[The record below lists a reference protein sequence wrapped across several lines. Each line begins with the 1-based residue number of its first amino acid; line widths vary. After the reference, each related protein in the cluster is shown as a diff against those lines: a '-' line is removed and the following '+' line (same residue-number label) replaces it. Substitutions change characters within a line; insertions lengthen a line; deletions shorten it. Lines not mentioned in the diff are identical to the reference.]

1 MHQGQHN
8 CVLLLLPAD
17 RLAARR
23 QECGGS
29 TDRLK
34 QIESEFD
41 WIVREKDN
49 LGHGE

>member
-1 MHQGQHN
+1 
-8 CVLLLLPAD
+8 VLLTD

-34 QIESEFD
+34 QIEAEFD
-41 WIVREKDN
+41 WIVRERDN

>member
-1 MHQGQHN
+1 M
-8 CVLLLLPAD
+8 LLLLLCG

-29 TDRLK
+29 EEMLRKL
-34 QIESEFD
+34 EVEFD

-49 LGHGE
+49 LGRGE